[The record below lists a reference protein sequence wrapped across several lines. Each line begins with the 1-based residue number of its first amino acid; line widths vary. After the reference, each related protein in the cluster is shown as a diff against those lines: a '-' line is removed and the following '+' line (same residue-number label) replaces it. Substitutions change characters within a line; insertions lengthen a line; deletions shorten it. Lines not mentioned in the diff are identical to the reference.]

1 MISWRNFKLSTAKKP
16 AISDIKLS
24 LYVEQNHAMPYPQVR
39 VNWYRSAIFFLLN
52 FQLQTHLSTG
62 NSIANLCHDFKK
74 ESEMYVQFLM
84 WAHDVPIFRFDLY
97 HPRSIFS
104 FRLPAKFLLIF
115 DFDGFSHIFLM
126 KSLFNWRSSD
136 FYLFI
141 LRMSIITSTWW
152 MCDGPGYQLWRGNV
166 DWEVNWEFCWNW

>member
-1 MISWRNFKLSTAKKP
+1 MSR
-16 AISDIKLS
+16 
-24 LYVEQNHAMPYPQVR
+24 
-39 VNWYRSAIFFLLN
+39 
-52 FQLQTHLSTG
+52 LQKRET
-62 NSIANLCHDFKK
+62 
-74 ESEMYVQFLM
+74 EMCVQFLM

-97 HPRSIFS
+97 HPRSIFWFFFS

-115 DFDGFSHIFLM
+115 DFDGFSYIFLM

-152 MCDGPGYQLWRGNV
+152 MCDGPGYQMRSGNV
-166 DWEVNWEFCWNW
+166 NLKANWWRNIVGDGEFIEICNFVGVSNALKRLISCKEALKWIESEVWRKSWF